1 MSLQL
6 TSLKLLVKRWLQ
18 IMPST
23 FTSKVWRLFYRTKST
38 VLLKSSKTEKWHHW
52 DFPFFFGWGGGTVG
66 CFPTAWVFYPSPTK
80 ADDSNWA
87 PLPKNEVLLHK
98 IKTTHPL
105 KNEGQKHSKE
115 WLLEMIHLCM
125 CFTYKTTLKKV
136 DSYYTRLLVLTWSI

>member
-1 MSLQL
+1 MITDNAINLYIQ
-6 TSLKLLVKRWLQ
+6 SLKAILQ
-18 IMPST
+18 NKKHCLTEVFKNWKMTPLGFS
-23 FTSKVWRLFYRTKST
+23 LFFLGGGGGG
-38 VLLKSSKTEKWHHW
+38 V
-52 DFPFFFGWGGGTVG
+52 GGGGTVG

-115 WLLEMIHLCM
+115 WLLEMIHLCI

>member
-1 MSLQL
+1 MITDDAINLYIWSLVAILQNKKHCL
-6 TSLKLLVKRWLQ
+6 TEVFKNWKMTPLGFSL
-18 IMPST
+18 
-23 FTSKVWRLFYRTKST
+23 F
-38 VLLKSSKTEKWHHW
+38 
-52 DFPFFFGWGGGTVG
+52 WGGGVAQWDA
-66 CFPTAWVFYPSPTK
+66 FPLHESFLSLPTK

-87 PLPKNEVLLHK
+87 PLPKNEVLLHR

-136 DSYYTRLLVLTWSI
+136 DSCYTRLLVLTWSI